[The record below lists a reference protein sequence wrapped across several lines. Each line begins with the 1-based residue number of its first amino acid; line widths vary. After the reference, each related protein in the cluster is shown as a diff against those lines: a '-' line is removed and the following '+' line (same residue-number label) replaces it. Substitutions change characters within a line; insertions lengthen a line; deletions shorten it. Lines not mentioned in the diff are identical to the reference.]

1 MYKWG
6 VVYYFISS
14 VCHFTCLTV
23 IAELSAGVSLGSTD
37 TVLGKKSRLSKNLE
51 EFMQQR
57 DAIPQLIQYLEACK
71 AGALIRFWL
80 DADSFQASTWTRIRT
95 HSLNTVSKS
104 SLIKRRE
111 SAKQAKMEEKDI
123 TSPNSLS
130 TDGDSTCD
138 KTETLKLTPLDNE
151 EGLTSPVCNTASPIP
166 NHTDAVQANV
176 VNIISD
182 TSEIITNAVSEGN
195 LATTEDH
202 RTREKCKSET
212 STHRLSLSLDLQNE
226 HTSSGYPLSLN
237 SIDSGAHSL
246 SVKSSSS
253 AISMPELSNDSA
265 APHQHGQ
272 TLPAA
277 KSESMLA
284 EKLKKSMFNKHQ
296 KNR

>member
-1 MYKWG
+1 M
-6 VVYYFISS
+6 VLYFISA
-14 VCHFTCLTV
+14 VFHLTCLTV
-23 IAELSAGVSLGSTD
+23 IAEHFSGVSLGSTD
-37 TVLGKKSRLSKNLE
+37 TVLEKKSRLSKNLE
-51 EFMQQR
+51 EFMQHR

-111 SAKQAKMEEKDI
+111 SAKQTKVKEKDI

-176 VNIISD
+176 VNIVSD
-182 TSEIITNAVSEGN
+182 TSEIITTAVSEGN
-195 LATTEDH
+195 ISTTEDH
-202 RTREKCKSET
+202 RTREKCKSEK

-253 AISMPELSNDSA
+253 AISMPELSNDSS

-277 KSESMLA
+277 KSESQLA
-284 EKLKKSMFNKHQ
+284 EKLKKSMYNKH
-296 KNR
+296 